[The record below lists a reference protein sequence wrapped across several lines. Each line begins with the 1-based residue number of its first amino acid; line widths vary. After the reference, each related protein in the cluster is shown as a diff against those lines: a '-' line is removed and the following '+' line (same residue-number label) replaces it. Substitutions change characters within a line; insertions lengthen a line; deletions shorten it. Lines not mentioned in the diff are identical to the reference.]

1 MTPAA
6 KYSFLSIGVM
16 LAAFAGGAALFAAV
30 PHRREVAIVGFVA
43 LFVAAIVATKRLV
56 PRCPYCGARA
66 LSQVGRRSFVV
77 NECPQC
83 DQPLQGPRLSDAEL
97 ERKRSARAGRP
108 AS

>member
-30 PHRREVAIVGFVA
+30 PHRREVAIIGFVA
-43 LFVAAIVATKRLV
+43 LFMAAIVATKRLV

-66 LSQVGRRSFVV
+66 LAPVGRRSFVV